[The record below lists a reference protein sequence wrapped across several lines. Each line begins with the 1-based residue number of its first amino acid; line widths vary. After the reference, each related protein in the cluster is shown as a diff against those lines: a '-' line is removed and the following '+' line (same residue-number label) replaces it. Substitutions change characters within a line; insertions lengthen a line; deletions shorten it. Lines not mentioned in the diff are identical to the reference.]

1 VKIYVASS
9 WRNTSQPDV
18 VTTLRRVGHEVY
30 DFRNPVPDHAFHWSE
45 IDPDWQRWNP
55 VTFREALEHPIA
67 RAGYASDMAALESA
81 DAVIL
86 ILPCGRSAHLE
97 LGYAVGRGQHT
108 AILLGDSEPELM
120 YRMADCLAISIEEV
134 IDWLARCR
142 DGGYPGAG
150 TGRGG
155 QRCPK

>member
-1 VKIYVASS
+1 MKIYVASS

-134 IDWLARCR
+134 IDWL
-142 DGGYPGAG
+142 GGCLRRTESGN
-150 TGRGG
+150 
-155 QRCPK
+155 

>member
-1 VKIYVASS
+1 MKIYVASS

-142 DGGYPGAG
+142 RRAEYGN
-150 TGRGG
+150 
-155 QRCPK
+155 